1 MGSHSKTESSHLHWM
16 ALTFL
21 PLNQHFSVPDLAGT
35 VSSLL
40 SHPYTEELH
49 LCKEK
54 EGKICANFK
63 YFLSLCRQRQITHTG
78 AVQFSLSPSGS
89 TYTVNANSSGS
100 QRPIS
105 PLPYGLWKVLQLKGI
120 VDSGLHHW
128 QCCQRLPP
136 HHLQGMVTAIGTFC
150 YSTLTAPIPHY

>member
-1 MGSHSKTESSHLHWM
+1 MGSHSKTESRHLHWI

-21 PLNQHFSVPDLAGT
+21 PLNLHFSVADLAGT

-49 LCKEK
+49 LCKKK
-54 EGKICANFK
+54 EVKICANFK
-63 YFLSLCRQRQITHTG
+63 YFLSLCRQLQITHTS
-78 AVQFSLSPSGS
+78 AIQPSSSPFGS
-89 TYTVNANSSGS
+89 TYTVNANSSDS

-120 VDSGLHHW
+120 VDNGLHHW

-136 HHLQGMVTAIGTFC
+136 HHLQGMVTAIGTLY
-150 YSTLTAPIPHY
+150 YSIHIAPIPYY

>member
-16 ALTFL
+16 TVTLL
-21 PLNQHFSVPDLAGT
+21 PLNQHFHVPDLAGT
-35 VSSLL
+35 VSSML
-40 SHPYTEELH
+40 SHPYIEELH
-49 LCKEK
+49 LRKEE

-63 YFLSLCRQRQITHTG
+63 YFLSLCRQLQIIHTS
-78 AVQFSLSPSGS
+78 AVQSYSSPSGS

-105 PLPYGLWKVLQLKGI
+105 PLPYGLWKVLQSKGI
-120 VDSGLHHW
+120 VDTGLHHW

-136 HHLQGMVTAIGTFC
+136 HHLQGMVTAIGTFF
-150 YSTLTAPIPHY
+150 YSIHIAPIPHY